1 MKKKLID
8 LPWGHR
14 RLPQKTGP
22 DRFSRFDVYSINKQ
36 KQISLNVFYS
46 LDVY

>member
-8 LPWGHR
+8 LSWGHR